1 MPLVTA
7 IETLPTLRRRSSSY
21 RVLAPGMSKFGRVL
35 LLAALIIACDRSP
48 NPVSRG
54 IEANRSTETRPD
66 QLAGNQ
72 SGMKADSTQTSQ
84 PPIPP
89 NSSRRLIGGFS
100 DVFQFVGR
108 IPLEE
113 SAEVLNVMPLI
124 RLENDGGFLVAD
136 KREQQIRNYDS
147 RGRLRWHFGALGEGP
162 GEFTS
167 PVVAIRLDSTLILAL
182 DGSAPRAVLW
192 HQRRR
197 EPINTMLHQLQAVE
211 DADLVDDSTVL
222 YSARPSVAAE
232 DGHASYALHLV
243 DPRTGKIRRS
253 FLRPTITE
261 ENRRANMIAG
271 WSSSLVRGDTI
282 FSVLSLSDTVYV
294 LNTQGQQFAKI
305 PFPTDQFVKL
315 HQGTRAP
322 NGRINLTTV
331 SLSTAVHRMSNGVL
345 VVQYQEIPNNV
356 PRFHLVGFKM
366 SGEKVFEVTESPRLW
381 GIHSNDVF
389 YFADPDTITP
399 NVILTTRLRV
409 GNGK

>member
-1 MPLVTA
+1 
-7 IETLPTLRRRSSSY
+7 
-21 RVLAPGMSKFGRVL
+21 
-35 LLAALIIACDRSP
+35 
-48 NPVSRG
+48 
-54 IEANRSTETRPD
+54 
-66 QLAGNQ
+66 
-72 SGMKADSTQTSQ
+72 
-84 PPIPP
+84 
-89 NSSRRLIGGFS
+89 
-100 DVFQFVGR
+100 
-108 IPLEE
+108 
-113 SAEVLNVMPLI
+113 
-124 RLENDGGFLVAD
+124 
-136 KREQQIRNYDS
+136 
-147 RGRLRWHFGALGEGP
+147 
-162 GEFTS
+162 
-167 PVVAIRLDSTLILAL
+167 
-182 DGSAPRAVLW
+182 
-192 HQRRR
+192 
-197 EPINTMLHQLQAVE
+197 MLHQLQAVE

-222 YSARPSVAAE
+222 YSARPSVVAE